1 MTAIETQLPQILTRL
16 ERLRSSAGVAQ
27 RVLQLIDN
35 PEFDTQQV
43 VTLLESD
50 PALAAQILKLVNSA
64 FFGLPRQVAS
74 LRQAVLCLGTHT
86 LRLALL
92 NLGVLQGM
100 STGMT
105 PPQREQF
112 LRHALTTAL
121 LAQNLQRLR
130 GSDDADT
137 AYCAGL
143 MADVGV
149 LALLQ
154 VETKRYQ
161 ALLADQRFDGELA
174 HAEEQVFGFN
184 HAELGARLLQR
195 WNLPQAIVSA
205 VAQHH
210 QAVNACC
217 DELVTSVQI
226 ATLTAEVLW
235 MPNSSR
241 VDAVRQLLQK
251 HFALNVDD
259 FIQLALDCKSWLQ
272 SHAATFNLHL
282 HAEIDVDEL
291 RAQAMERF
299 VAESVATAVELDGLT
314 SLLDTPLPSL
324 PD

>member
-1 MTAIETQLPQILTRL
+1 MTEIETQLQQILVRL

-35 PEFDTQQV
+35 PDFDTQQV
-43 VTLLESD
+43 VALLESD

-64 FFGLPRQVAS
+64 FFCLPRQVAS

-100 STGMT
+100 STGLT
-105 PPQREQF
+105 PSQREQF

-121 LAQNLQRLR
+121 IAQNLQRRR

-161 ALLADQRFDGELA
+161 AVLATQRFDAELIA
-174 HAEEQVFGFN
+174 AEEQVFGFQ
-184 HAELGARLLQR
+184 HAQLGARLLRR
-195 WNLPQAIVSA
+195 WNLPGAIVNA
-205 VAQHH
+205 VEQHH
-210 QAVNACC
+210 QPVLAQA
-217 DELVTSVQI
+217 DELITAVQI
-226 ATLTAEVLW
+226 ATLAAEVLW
-235 MPNSSR
+235 VPNSSR
-241 VDAVRQLLQK
+241 VTAVRQLLHE
-251 HFALNVDD
+251 HFMLDVDE
-259 FIQLALDCKSWLQ
+259 FIQLALDCKAWLQ
-272 SHAATFNLHL
+272 NHAATFNLHL
-282 HAEIDVDEL
+282 QAEIDVDEL